1 MLLTAALTLAVAAPG
16 YRVVFPDD
24 YPGSPPGPPAL
35 TLDAVSVPLPAGAKT
50 GRWCAE
56 ASAEGQPALLP
67 AQASKLG
74 PWNGGKGWVAFL
86 RSFEGHGDVIVRPLA
101 LAEDDVET
109 PYAWKLEERD
119 GAVVFSLGGR
129 ELFSYVFEDRL
140 REGVSER
147 FRRNNYIHPIR
158 SPGGV
163 ALTDDFPPDHDW
175 HSGLFWRWPRI
186 EWKGKTQSGWEFG
199 GPTDRFEEWLGREAG
214 PICAVLG
221 ARCGWYVEGER
232 IADEEVWIRAWP
244 VLGQGYAIDLAL
256 SIDAA
261 GEGLSIG
268 GAVPDKGYGGVSV
281 RMAPREDGVVSL
293 PTGPQ
298 ADTYQAEGA
307 WADYSGRFAGS
318 TEPAGIAFW
327 PTADLPGPAVRWFLR
342 NYGLVGVAW
351 PGLETAPVPTDE
363 PLIIRTRVWVHEADA
378 NTGAVREAFASWRS
392 LRDTALAPTW

>member
-24 YPGSPPGPPAL
+24 YPGGPPGPPAL
-35 TLDAVSVPLPAGAKT
+35 ALDAVSVPLPAGAEAD
-50 GRWCAE
+50 RWCAE
-56 ASAEGQPALLP
+56 ALAEGEPVLLP

-74 PWNGGKGWVAFL
+74 PWDDGHGWIGFL
-86 RSFEGHGDVIVRPLA
+86 RSFEGHGDVIARPLA

-119 GAVVFSLGGR
+119 GAVVFLLDGR
-129 ELFSYVFEDRL
+129 ELFSYVFQDRL

-147 FRRNNYIHPIR
+147 FRRNSYIHPIR

-163 ALTDDFPPDHDW
+163 VLTDDFPPDHDW
-175 HSGLFWRWPRI
+175 HSGLFWRWPRMV
-186 EWKGKTQSGWEFG
+186 WNGKTYNEWEFG
-199 GPTDRFEEWLGREAG
+199 GPTDRFEEWLSREEG
-214 PICAVLG
+214 PVCAVLG

-232 IADEEVWIRAWP
+232 VADEEVWIRAWP

-256 SIDAA
+256 CIKASGD
-261 GEGLSIG
+261 GLSIG

-281 RMAPREDGVVSL
+281 RMAPREGGVVSL

-298 ADTYQAEGA
+298 ADAYQVEGA

-327 PTADLPGPAVRWFLR
+327 PTAGLPGPAAGWFLR
-342 NYGLVGVAW
+342 NYGLVGEAW
-351 PGLETAPVPTDE
+351 PGLDTAPVPTDE
-363 PLIIRTRVWVHEADA
+363 PLTIRTRVWVHEGDA
-378 NTGAVREAFASWRS
+378 NTGAVSEAYASWRS
-392 LRDTALAPTW
+392 LRGAALAPTW